1 MKPQRKVDICQS
13 CNEEAEIAAHGLCF
27 RCYRRCER
35 QALYEKDGWN
45 PGDTRKQKRL
55 ARAHAKLIEG
65 LLDFG
70 AGTHANATSLIN
82 ILAGELMPLA
92 EYLGSDVD
100 VNNGQGSRSQDDPE
114 MEEGRGEP
122 DVNIKQGSRS
132 QGEAKPKVFHR
143 QTPAKTGR
151 KKKPSQPP
159 RSAAAS

>member
-1 MKPQRKVDICQS
+1 MNLKRSVDICRT
-13 CNEEAEIAAHGLCF
+13 CGDEAEIAGHGLCY
-27 RCYRRCER
+27 RCYRRVER
-35 QALYEKDGWN
+35 QAAYAKDGWN

-92 EYLGSDVD
+92 EYLGSDVN
-100 VNNGQGSRSQDDPE
+100 VNNGQGSRSQDDPVK
-114 MEEGRGEP
+114 EGDRVEP
-122 DVNIKQGSRS
+122 DVNSKQDSRS
-132 QGEAKPKVFHR
+132 QVEAKPKVFHR